1 MAAMPKELKD
11 LTAPAVAKLKPE
23 ATRYAERVSHDLYV
37 IVQPSGSKSW
47 AVRFGGEKLVL
58 GPVLPL
64 DQKMAGP
71 PTIGIPLSLAA
82 ARHLAT
88 QMLVQREA
96 GHDPVAE
103 QRAARQ
109 RRRTEIKQAEANS
122 FGVLVRQFWE
132 EHASKNKTGRYTLVQ
147 LGLRYPTD
155 GGEPVETKGGL
166 AQRWADKDAR
176 LISSDEVFNVV
187 NEARRRGT
195 PGLARRKKG
204 LSEGRGRDLHTALGS
219 LFGWL
224 HRERLV
230 TANPCIGVKR
240 PSSGKRGQRVLD
252 NGEIAKFWRACESEK
267 VHPIFGAVFKLLLL
281 TGQRRDEVGEMPW
294 DELQPDGMW
303 DLPGERTKNGYPH
316 KVPLPSLAME
326 IIESVPRI
334 EGCPFVFSTTG
345 RTPISGWSKVKRE
358 LDKAM
363 GNPKP
368 WRLHD
373 LRRTLV
379 THLIEDLRI
388 PPHVVEQVV
397 NHQSGHRGGVAGI
410 YDKSVLITERKDAL
424 LRWSRHIEGL
434 VTGEPAKVV
443 RLRSR

>member
-204 LSEGRGRDLHTALGS
+204 LSEGRARDLHTALGS
-219 LFGWL
+219 AFAWL
-224 HRERLV
+224 HENRFIK
-230 TANPCIGVKR
+230 TNPCIGVKR
-240 PSSGKRGQRVLD
+240 PSSGQARERWLNND
-252 NGEIAKFWRACESEK
+252 EIIRFWHGCDAIHPTFAK
-267 VHPIFGAVFKLLLL
+267 VFRFLLL
-281 TGQRRDEVGEMPW
+281 TACRLREISALRW
-294 DELQPDGMW
+294 TELQENELH
-303 DLPGERTKNGYPH
+303 LPGARTKNKKPH
-316 KVPLPSLAME
+316 VVPLTPLALS
-326 IIESVPRI
+326 IINAMPRI
-334 EGCPFVFSTTG
+334 EGCPYLFTTNG
-345 RTPISGWSKVKRE
+345 KTPISGWSKIKRE

-363 GNPKP
+363 GNLEP
-368 WRLHD
+368 WCLHD
-373 LRRTLV
+373 LRHTAATGMNKLGIRLDV
-379 THLIEDLRI
+379 IELAC
-388 PPHVVEQVV
+388 
-397 NHQSGHRGGVAGI
+397 NHTSGVRGGIAGRYNHDAMMPERKEALRRWALHVAG
-410 YDKSVLITERKDAL
+410 LISDAP
-424 LRWSRHIEGL
+424 SK
-434 VTGEPAKVV
+434 KVV
-443 RLRSR
+443 SLRSH